1 MSNDD
6 SQFAAE
12 RVLLTAQFK
21 AAVQTVI
28 ETIDANPNLNPV
40 VEDTDSILRLL
51 YLLECEQLLSN
62 FGINQYFSIFFS
74 KKNRRIFSHGLK
86 QMNFFGATTMW
97 HVFAQLPTCLP
108 GTDKFVEQVRQFVPF
123 ASVCNC

>member
-1 MSNDD
+1 MSGNDD

-40 VEDTDSILRLL
+40 VDDTDSILRLL
-51 YLLECEQLLSN
+51 YLLE
-62 FGINQYFSIFFS
+62 
-74 KKNRRIFSHGLK
+74 
-86 QMNFFGATTMW
+86 
-97 HVFAQLPTCLP
+97 
-108 GTDKFVEQVRQFVPF
+108 
-123 ASVCNC
+123 

>member
-1 MSNDD
+1 MHHQGFLFFRGSENMSNDD

-51 YLLECEQLLSN
+51 YLLE
-62 FGINQYFSIFFS
+62 
-74 KKNRRIFSHGLK
+74 
-86 QMNFFGATTMW
+86 
-97 HVFAQLPTCLP
+97 
-108 GTDKFVEQVRQFVPF
+108 
-123 ASVCNC
+123 